1 MYDIYYYIMHKD
13 NLRKLIRI
21 FLEGGIGTPRNM
33 SLAARHSAKY
43 RHNPN
48 YPFHKKYPKMSEG
61 NSEELNEINPEEVT
75 IPKEFIHKELN
86 PKIWDINKSLKPEVR
101 NKLLQNVKEFYDF
114 LNIKI
119 PIKGIKLVGS
129 NANYNWSSK
138 SDIDVHLFF
147 DFNEL
152 DSDYDFVQN
161 FFLTKKNL
169 WNTNHNVT
177 IKGLPV
183 EIYCNSLEDE
193 VHSSGV
199 YDLWNQKWIS
209 EPSIEEFSI
218 DKIALQVKTAS
229 IINAIEDLEK
239 NQKISNEDRLKQA
252 INLRDRIKEMRQS
265 GLEKGGEF
273 SIENLSFKYLRNNN
287 YLERLHTIKQK
298 SLDTK
303 LSLK

>member
-1 MYDIYYYIMHKD
+1 MIFIYIMHEG
-13 NLRKLIRI
+13 NLRNLIKI

-48 YPFHKKYPKMSEG
+48 YPFHKNYPKMSE
-61 NSEELNEINPEEVT
+61 NNFDELNEITPEEISV
-75 IPKEFIHKELN
+75 PKELIHKELN
-86 PKIWDINKSLKPEVR
+86 PKIWDHNKSLKPEVR
-101 NKLLQNVKEFYDF
+101 KKLLQIVKEFYDY

-129 NANYNWSSK
+129 SANYNWSSK

-147 DFNEL
+147 DFSDLN
-152 DSDYDFVQN
+152 SDYDFVED

-169 WNTNHNVT
+169 WNFKHNIT

-183 EIYCNSLEDE
+183 EIYCNSTKDDIY
-193 VHSSGV
+193 SAGV

-209 EPSIEEFSI
+209 EPSVEDFSI
-218 DKIALQVKTAS
+218 DKVALQVKTAS
-229 IINAIEDLEK
+229 IINAIEDLED
-239 NQKISNEDRLKQA
+239 NNKISNEEKHQQA
-252 INLRDRIKEMRQS
+252 TSLRERIKEMRKS
-265 GLEKGGEF
+265 GLESGGEF

-287 YLERLHTIKQK
+287 YIERLHNIMQK
-298 SLDTK
+298 TFDTK